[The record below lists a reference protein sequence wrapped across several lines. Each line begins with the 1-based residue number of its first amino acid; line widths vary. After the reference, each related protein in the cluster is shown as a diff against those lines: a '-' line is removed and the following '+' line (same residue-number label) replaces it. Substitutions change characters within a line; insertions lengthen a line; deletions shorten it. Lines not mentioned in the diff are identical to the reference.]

1 MTRDPELRT
10 TNTGKDVCNFT
21 VAVNRR
27 QKKADGSTDVD
38 FFRVTAWNNLA
49 KSCNE
54 FLAKGKK
61 VCVIGAVGVSTFT
74 GNDGSTKAQMEV
86 TADDVEFLTPK
97 GESGQAPAQE
107 PSVAQGI
114 PAGATPVNVN
124 SDDLPF

>member
-21 VAVNRR
+21 VAVNSR

-49 KSCNE
+49 KSCKE

-61 VCVIGAVGVSTFT
+61 VCVVGTVGVSTFT

-107 PSVAQGI
+107 PAVATSA
-114 PAGATPVNVN
+114 PAGATPVNV
-124 SDDLPF
+124 DDELPF